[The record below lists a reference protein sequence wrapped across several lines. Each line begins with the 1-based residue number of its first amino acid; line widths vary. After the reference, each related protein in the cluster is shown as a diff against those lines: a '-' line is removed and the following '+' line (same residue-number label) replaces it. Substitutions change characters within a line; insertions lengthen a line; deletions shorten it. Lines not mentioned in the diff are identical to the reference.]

1 LIEDAVNAASNNM
14 GYDELFNI
22 TNDSEL
28 SKNIYELSKDVTRY
42 SYFKLSVDLGVRYG
56 PDDLSFTDMILFSWI
71 ANRKKN
77 G

>member
-1 LIEDAVNAASNNM
+1 MGIQDLVNLT
-14 GYDELFNI
+14 GDH
-22 TNDSEL
+22 EL

-56 PDDLSFTDMILFSWI
+56 PEDLNFTDMILFSWI

>member
-1 LIEDAVNAASNNM
+1 MSVQDLI
-14 GYDELFNI
+14 NI
-22 TNDSEL
+22 TGDHEL
-28 SKNIYELSKDVTRY
+28 SKNIYELSKDITRY

-56 PDDLSFTDMILFSWI
+56 PEDLNFTDMILFSWI

>member
-1 LIEDAVNAASNNM
+1 MVIQDLVNLT
-14 GYDELFNI
+14 GDH
-22 TNDSEL
+22 EL

-56 PDDLSFTDMILFSWI
+56 PEDLNFTDMILFSWI

>member
-1 LIEDAVNAASNNM
+1 MSIQDLEKLTGDH
-14 GYDELFNI
+14 
-22 TNDSEL
+22 EL
-28 SKNIYELSKDVTRY
+28 SKNIYELSKDVIRY

-56 PDDLSFTDMILFSWI
+56 PEDLNFTDMILFSWI

>member
-1 LIEDAVNAASNNM
+1 M
-14 GYDELFNI
+14 GIQDLEKL
-22 TNDSEL
+22 TGDHEL

-56 PDDLSFTDMILFSWI
+56 PEDLNFTDMILFSWI